1 MAAFRPRKAQDI
13 AGLIVYAAGAAIAL
27 FSPAAALFLFVL
39 VALPYFVP
47 GLVADRAKR
56 LRARPRDGKARLSL

>member
-27 FSPAAALFLFVL
+27 FSPATALALFVL
-39 VALPYFVP
+39 VALAYFAP

-56 LRARPRDGKARLSL
+56 LRARPRD